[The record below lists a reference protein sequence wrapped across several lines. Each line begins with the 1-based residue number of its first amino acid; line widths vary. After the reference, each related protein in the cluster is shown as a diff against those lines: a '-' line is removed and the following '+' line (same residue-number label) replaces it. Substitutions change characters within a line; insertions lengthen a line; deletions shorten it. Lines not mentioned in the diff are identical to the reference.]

1 MTPPTLCY
9 PVKNCESV
17 KLPRTFA
24 GVWAVM
30 IAGTLV
36 LSAVFIALIA
46 VFTSDGG
53 GLVRQHLEL
62 GDVLGLLLITGMMR
76 GTALEATIRR

>member
-1 MTPPTLCY
+1 
-9 PVKNCESV
+9 V

-24 GVWAVM
+24 GVWAVT

-36 LSAVFIALIA
+36 LSAVLIALIA
-46 VFTSDGG
+46 VFSGDGW

-62 GDVLGLLLITGMMR
+62 GDVLGDVLGLLLITGMLSAAVHFKR
-76 GTALEATIRR
+76 HSDDNRDPR